1 VESASSS
8 LLVNCFV
15 CFSDNSSL
23 DCGRLKGQLSP
34 GLTDSLLLL
43 SVLSSLSKGVS
54 YTKGFLSEP
63 EESTIGELGQKG
75 DKPPLQGLEI
85 VQAANDVTEDSSFVR
100 EVLFNDTSRYFL
112 PAATEVACFT
122 LVHELSS

>member
-1 VESASSS
+1 MESAPSS

-15 CFSDNSSL
+15 SFSDNSSL
-23 DCGRLKGQLSP
+23 DCGRFKGQLSP
-34 GLTDSLLLL
+34 GFTDSLLLL
-43 SVLSSLSKGVS
+43 SVLSSLFKGVS
-54 YTKGFLSEP
+54 HTKGFLSEP

-100 EVLFNDTSRYFL
+100 EVLLNDTSYFL
-112 PAATEVACFT
+112 PAVTEVACFT
-122 LVHELSS
+122 LVYELSS